1 MADRESGGLLQ
12 SIGQKLKQAEALLI
26 ESESRFK
33 IMADCAPVALWMSD
47 TTALCTFF
55 NQGWLNFT
63 GRKMEEEVGNGWAEG
78 VHPLDL
84 QRCMDIYLSAF
95 NAREEFRMEYR
106 LQRHD
111 GEYRWIL
118 DHGAPRYTATGDFA
132 GFIGSCIDITDRKQA
147 EELVKASLREKE
159 LLLREIHH
167 RVKNNLQV
175 VSSLLRLQAR
185 KVGDDRVHEVFRE
198 SQNRIRVM
206 ALLHESLQ
214 KPDSPGEIDF
224 GRYLRTVALGLFRSF
239 GQDAQGIKLVM
250 HIVDVSLGVDSA
262 VLCGLIVNELI
273 SNSLKHAF
281 PPGNDG
287 EIRIEL
293 QCDEDQNYIL
303 TVGDNGIGLPGAE
316 SEASRSLGLE
326 LVSLLAGQLG
336 GVVDVLNG
344 NGTTFRVTFSE
355 REYKERY

>member
-106 LQRHD
+106 LRRHD

-132 GFIGSCIDITDRKQA
+132 GFIGSCIDITERKQA
-147 EELVKASLREKE
+147 EELVKAALREKE

-185 KVGDDRVHEVFRE
+185 KVEDDRVHEVFRE
-198 SQNRIRVM
+198 SQNRIQVM

-214 KPDSPGEIDF
+214 KPGSPAAIDF

-250 HIVDVSLGVDSA
+250 HIVDVSLGVDAA

-336 GVVDVLNG
+336 GVVDVVNG

-355 REYKERY
+355 RAYKERY

>member
-1 MADRESGGLLQ
+1 
-12 SIGQKLKQAEALLI
+12 
-26 ESESRFK
+26 
-33 IMADCAPVALWMSD
+33 
-47 TTALCTFF
+47 
-55 NQGWLNFT
+55 
-63 GRKMEEEVGNGWAEG
+63 
-78 VHPLDL
+78 
-84 QRCMDIYLSAF
+84 
-95 NAREEFRMEYR
+95 
-106 LQRHD
+106 
-111 GEYRWIL
+111 
-118 DHGAPRYTATGDFA
+118 
-132 GFIGSCIDITDRKQA
+132 
-147 EELVKASLREKE
+147 
-159 LLLREIHH
+159 
-167 RVKNNLQV
+167 
-175 VSSLLRLQAR
+175 
-185 KVGDDRVHEVFRE
+185 
-198 SQNRIRVM
+198 M

-214 KPDSPGEIDF
+214 KPDSPGAIDF

-293 QCDEDQNYIL
+293 QCDEDQGYIL

>member
-1 MADRESGGLLQ
+1 GEQRLKRDSGCGNRSDSASQIQTPERERKDSAMADRESGGLLQ

-95 NAREEFRMEYR
+95 NARKEFRMEYR
-106 LQRHD
+106 LRRHD

-132 GFIGSCIDITDRKQA
+132 GFIGSCIDITERKQA

-159 LLLREIHH
+159 LL
-167 RVKNNLQV
+167 
-175 VSSLLRLQAR
+175 
-185 KVGDDRVHEVFRE
+185 
-198 SQNRIRVM
+198 
-206 ALLHESLQ
+206 
-214 KPDSPGEIDF
+214 
-224 GRYLRTVALGLFRSF
+224 
-239 GQDAQGIKLVM
+239 
-250 HIVDVSLGVDSA
+250 
-262 VLCGLIVNELI
+262 
-273 SNSLKHAF
+273 
-281 PPGNDG
+281 
-287 EIRIEL
+287 
-293 QCDEDQNYIL
+293 
-303 TVGDNGIGLPGAE
+303 
-316 SEASRSLGLE
+316 
-326 LVSLLAGQLG
+326 
-336 GVVDVLNG
+336 
-344 NGTTFRVTFSE
+344 
-355 REYKERY
+355 